1 MTRKATTTASKLA
14 ACLVLA
20 LAPVGM
26 VLAAAKHAPA
36 PRPPAAATPA
46 TAPAD
51 VPTGPAQISG
61 ATADELRRLVDEHAL
76 SELRRTANG
85 SYAASLL
92 FDADHLVYYVVLS
105 HNAEYWRVIKSDV
118 VADAERVY
126 RTFAQQTEQLA
137 QTDIDTVRLEAGRK
151 YGEKL
156 LNLNQQRLAKL
167 QEDAQHRQQQATQVA
182 AMQQQAKAQATALSS
197 DLRSTRSQLE
207 QVQQNIR
214 TLEAQQADPLLNLP
228 EAPAPTTAP
237 APVTTPEPARQP

>member
-1 MTRKATTTASKLA
+1 MTRKATTIASKLA
-14 ACLVLA
+14 ACLLLA

-26 VLAAAKHAPA
+26 VLAATKHAPA
-36 PRPPAAATPA
+36 PRPPAATPA
-46 TAPAD
+46 TTQAD

-61 ATADELRRLVDEHAL
+61 ATADELRRLVDGNAL

-105 HNAEYWRVIKSDV
+105 HGAEYWRVIKSDV

-197 DLRSTRSQLE
+197 DLRSTRTQLE

-237 APVTTPEPARQP
+237 APVSTSEPSRQQ

>member
-1 MTRKATTTASKLA
+1 MTRKAPTTATRLA
-14 ACLVLA
+14 ACLLLA

-36 PRPPAAATPA
+36 PRPPVATAPSK
-46 TAPAD
+46 APAD

-85 SYAASLL
+85 SYAASML

-105 HNAEYWRVIKSDV
+105 HNAEYWRVIRSEV

-126 RTFAQQTEQLA
+126 RTFAQQSEQLA

-182 AMQQQAKAQATALSS
+182 VMQQQAKAQATALTT

-214 TLEAQQADPLLNLP
+214 TLEAQQADPLLTLP
-228 EAPAPTTAP
+228 EPPAPTTAP
-237 APVTTPEPARQP
+237 APMAEPAHQP

>member
-1 MTRKATTTASKLA
+1 MTRKATTTACKLA

-26 VLAAAKHAPA
+26 VLAATKHAPA
-36 PRPPAAATPA
+36 PRPPATTPA

-105 HNAEYWRVIKSDV
+105 HNAEYWRVIRSEV

-126 RTFAQQTEQLA
+126 RTFAQQSEQLA

-182 AMQQQAKAQATALSS
+182 AMQQQAKVQATALSS

-237 APVTTPEPARQP
+237 APVTTPEPSRQP

>member
-1 MTRKATTTASKLA
+1 MTRKAMTTASKLA

-20 LAPVGM
+20 LAPMGM

-36 PRPPAAATPA
+36 PRPPAATPA

-51 VPTGPAQISG
+51 VPSGPAQISG

-92 FDADHLVYYVVLS
+92 FDAEHLVYYVVLS
-105 HNAEYWRVIKSDV
+105 HDAEYWRVIKSDV

-197 DLRSTRSQLE
+197 DLRSTRTQLE

-237 APVTTPEPARQP
+237 APVSTPEPSSKQP